1 MNNEQISPYCGT
13 IIKRGANNTSLINIT
28 FPISNYIYIYAL
40 LFEETEMY
48 IQYYT
53 DLFLDLN
60 QDLFSVQLKDK
71 IFDNDSHPTETFISV
86 SSHSNTSLQVTISA
100 DIYNDRTGSYRD
112 YTACDVYYVCFS

>member
-13 IIKRGANNTSLINIT
+13 IIKRGANNSSLTNIT
-28 FPISNYIYIYAL
+28 FPTSNYIYIYAL

-60 QDLFSVQLKDK
+60 QNLFSVQLEDK
-71 IFDNDSHPTETFISV
+71 IFDNDSNPTEIRISV
-86 SSHSNTSLQVTISA
+86 FSHSNTSLQVNISV
-100 DIYNDRTGSYRD
+100 DIYDDRTDRYRE
-112 YTACDVYYVCFS
+112 YTACDIYYVCFS